1 MDEFKLR
8 SIDDFDNDF
17 ITSVRQPAPA
27 PQPAVQAQP
36 APQARPS
43 LVPEYNPNASQNQN
57 PAISDP
63 LYTPDRMSDVPV
75 EPLNIEANEKEE
87 KAEKPKAGAG
97 ALIGKIA
104 AIVMLVVTVLVF
116 VCGCFLTVF
125 LDNKGSALFGHTLN
139 TLASDTTVNETTIK
153 KGALIIGD
161 VKEGIDDSAGNHL
174 AVPTTLP
181 AAKGCD
187 IVTINEV
194 KAEEPGSGKSYVTSR
209 PGNPATAVYTKDSSY
224 GVVNIYLPVLG
235 GLLSFAMDNAIW
247 FCAMFVLLAAV
258 CICVLVLINW
268 SVANKAKPKEE
279 E

>member
-17 ITSVRQPAPA
+17 ITSVREPKAD
-27 PQPAVQAQP
+27 AQP
-36 APQARPS
+36 VNQEQPKPS
-43 LVPEYNPNASQNQN
+43 LIPEYNPSAAPVQN
-57 PAISDP
+57 PAIQDP
-63 LYTPDRMSDVPV
+63 LYTPERMSDAPV
-75 EPLNIEANEKEE
+75 EPFDIDADEPEE

-104 AIVMLVVTVLVF
+104 AIALLVATVVVF

-125 LDNKGSALFGHTLN
+125 LDNKGSAIFGNTLN
-139 TLASDTTVNETTIK
+139 TLAADTTINGTTIK
-153 KGALIIGD
+153 KGSLIIGV
-161 VKEGIDDSAGNHL
+161 VKDGVDDSAGNHL
-174 AVPTTLP
+174 VVPTTIQ

-194 KAEEPGSGKSYVTSR
+194 KAEEPGAGKAYVTSR
-209 PGNPATAVYTKDSSY
+209 PGTPTTAVYTKDSSY
-224 GVVNIYLPVLG
+224 GIVNIYVPALG

-268 SVANKAKPKEE
+268 SVANKVKPEE
-279 E
+279 DE